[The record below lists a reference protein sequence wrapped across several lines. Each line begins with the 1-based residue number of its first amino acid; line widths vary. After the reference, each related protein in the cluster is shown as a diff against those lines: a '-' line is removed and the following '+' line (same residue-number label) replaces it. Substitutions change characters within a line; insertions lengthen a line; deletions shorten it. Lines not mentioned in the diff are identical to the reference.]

1 MSAEGSGLVPRDHPD
16 RIRWNAKYGTGFVP
30 SFRRHPLAVRAL
42 ALGPPDGPV
51 ADRTGRPRLVTIA
64 DLNEHDELATLLHS
78 HLIGEL
84 IVNPGGFG
92 VDGFA
97 MAVGGGLS
105 VLLIN
110 FLYRLGISGDRERE
124 EEERARAYFDEHG
137 EWPEEEERIRGRK
150 WTLAP
155 GVKTAEDESAQ
166 RRP

>member
-1 MSAEGSGLVPRDHPD
+1 MRPPADTEQPANRSFGLLMLR
-16 RIRWNAKYGTGFVP
+16 YGIGGVM
-30 SFRRHPLAVRAL
+30 V
-42 ALGPPDGPV
+42 V
-51 ADRTGRPRLVTIA
+51 AGIVI
-64 DLNEHDELATLLHS
+64 
-78 HLIGEL
+78 L

-137 EWPEEEERIRGRK
+137 EWPEEEEKVRERK
-150 WTLAP
+150 WRLAP
-155 GVKTAEDESAQ
+155 GVRTLEDEEEA
-166 RRP
+166 RRPR